1 MSDALVRS
9 RSLLDNTLMEILV
22 FLLFI
27 SYVAYS
33 DDDKSVRAIPV
44 TGPLKPSCLVRDN
57 TTYEPVPLVEIE
69 AVEKGLLIK
78 KINLPLSGGG
88 YQNHKLF
95 KDIPATT
102 MLRENDF
109 LTPALAKEAAKLA
122 EKTSLNISSSPA
134 TPTQCAF
141 YSRIIEE
148 ENPSKKDKPDSKKD
162 MSDRDRFLLQ
172 HFEALKQIDEALPF
186 TSPHMK
192 DDAVVTAL
200 IKFIQSA
207 DDGTTACLQLR
218 DNKEGIG
225 WVGTAEYAPKEK
237 SMWRLK
243 PEKID
248 LKQWAVNPKLMT
260 GEITIEN
267 SVINLSELP
276 AYLHRV
282 GLKECV
288 LHVEFVPK
296 LSTVLMSS
304 PEIALNVLTAR
315 YNIGIQDP
323 TTKISPASNPLPR
336 ASKPSL
342 RVIIRQKA
350 RAPRPATRASRA
362 KDNDTTR
369 IQNIS

>member
-9 RSLLDNTLMEILV
+9 KSLLDNTLMEILV

-33 DDDKSVRAIPV
+33 NDDKSVRAIPV

-78 KINLPLSGGG
+78 KINLPPSGGG
-88 YQNHKLF
+88 YQSHPLF
-95 KDIPATT
+95 KDIPTNIA
-102 MLRENDF
+102 LREGDF
-109 LTPALAKEAAKLA
+109 ITPDLAKKIAVLA
-122 EKTSLNISSSPA
+122 ENTSLNISDPKVSSPA

-141 YSRIIEE
+141 YSRIFKE
-148 ENPSKKDKPDSKKD
+148 ENSSKKDKPDSKKD
-162 MSDRDRFLLQ
+162 MSDQERFLLQ
-172 HFEALKQIDEALPF
+172 HFETLKQIDEALPF

-296 LSTVLMSS
+296 LSTVLKSS
-304 PEIALNVLTAR
+304 PEIALNVLAAR

-323 TTKISPASNPLPR
+323 NNQDFPR
-336 ASKPSL
+336 FKPTSQGIKAKPPRDNKAKSKNAQTSDKSK
-342 RVIIRQKA
+342 QSKG
-350 RAPRPATRASRA
+350 
-362 KDNDTTR
+362 
-369 IQNIS
+369 